1 MFSLVKRFFQSVIP
15 GVIRPLHIL
24 WNEIIG
30 FIFIS
35 LGVIGLSRTYVFYR
49 DSANNEEQGMK
60 MLFSGSFAVI
70 MLYFGIS
77 SFWRA
82 RKIGKTS

>member
-35 LGVIGLSRTYVFYR
+35 LGVVGLSRTYSFYR
-49 DSANNEEQGMK
+49 DSAHSEEEGMK

>member
-1 MFSLVKRFFQSVIP
+1 MFSLVKQFFRSVLP
-15 GVIRPLHIL
+15 AVIRPLHIL

-35 LGVIGLSRTYVFYR
+35 LGVIGLSRTYSFYR
-49 DSANNEEQGMK
+49 DSGQNEEEGMK